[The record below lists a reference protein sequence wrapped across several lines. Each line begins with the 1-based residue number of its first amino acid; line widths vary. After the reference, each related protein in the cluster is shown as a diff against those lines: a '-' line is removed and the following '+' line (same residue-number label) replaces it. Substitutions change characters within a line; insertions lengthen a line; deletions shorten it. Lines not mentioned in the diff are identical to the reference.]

1 MMGFNSTMSYNF
13 ITLKE
18 LFDIYNYFCDCKG
31 EVSFNQYILDF
42 LKLNPGYRLIK

>member
-1 MMGFNSTMSYNF
+1 MNGFNSNMANNF

-31 EVSFNQYILDF
+31 DISFERYVSDF
-42 LKLNPGYRLIK
+42 LRINPNYRLIG